1 MLVPVSLG
9 ARTSY
14 CMAHSSRTWGG
25 WGTSSRGGSFPSILH
40 LWLMPKPAASS
51 DAFTDL
57 ILHLS
62 KVTKKKKKIQSA
74 LVFEITFL
82 LSSLIRKAVTAL
94 DSTLEQNK
102 KA

>member
-1 MLVPVSLG
+1 
-9 ARTSY
+9 
-14 CMAHSSRTWGG
+14 MAHSSRTWGG
-25 WGTSSRGGSFPSILH
+25 WGGSSRGGSFPSVLY

-51 DAFTDL
+51 DTFTDL
-57 ILHLS
+57 MLSLS
-62 KVTKKKKKIQSA
+62 KVTKKRKEKEKEIHSA

>member
-1 MLVPVSLG
+1 MLS
-9 ARTSY
+9 
-14 CMAHSSRTWGG
+14 
-25 WGTSSRGGSFPSILH
+25 
-40 LWLMPKPAASS
+40 
-51 DAFTDL
+51 
-57 ILHLS
+57 LS
-62 KVTKKKKKIQSA
+62 KVTKKRKEKEIHSA